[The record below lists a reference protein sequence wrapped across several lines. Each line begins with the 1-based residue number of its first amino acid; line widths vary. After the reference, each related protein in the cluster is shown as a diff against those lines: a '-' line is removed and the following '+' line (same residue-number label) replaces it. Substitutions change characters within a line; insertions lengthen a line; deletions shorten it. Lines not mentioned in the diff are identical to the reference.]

1 MMTVVPVMPVIPVA
15 VEVGVRASVSFGRG
29 TGAAS
34 SLGFE
39 ALIEYVLRGGQGI
52 WTIAVAA
59 FCAWQG
65 HDNEHISHGADY
77 EHGQG

>member
-1 MMTVVPVMPVIPVA
+1 MMTVVPVMPVA
-15 VEVGVRASVSFGRG
+15 AEVGVRGRDSFGRG
-29 TGAAS
+29 AGAAS

-39 ALIEYVLRGGQGI
+39 ALVEYVLRGGQGI

-65 HDNEHISHGADY
+65 RDNVAYVPRSIL
-77 EHGQG
+77 